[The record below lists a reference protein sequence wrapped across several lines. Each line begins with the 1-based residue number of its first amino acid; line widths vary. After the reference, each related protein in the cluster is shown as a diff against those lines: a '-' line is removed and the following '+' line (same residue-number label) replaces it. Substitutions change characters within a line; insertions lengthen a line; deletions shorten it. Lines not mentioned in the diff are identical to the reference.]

1 MAKLISVTGVKGR
14 VAYSAVSGGDLIPV
28 GSRKDVPD
36 TKWIRERLAVGD
48 IALFKAPTAKKP
60 DNPGEEAKK

>member
-14 VAYSAVSGGDLIPV
+14 VAYTAVSGGDLIPV
-28 GSRKDVPD
+28 GVRKDVPH
-36 TKWIRERLAVGD
+36 TRWIQDRLDAGD
-48 IALFKAPTAKKP
+48 ITLFKAPAAKKA